1 MKKRTFI
8 FVLILVL
15 ITPLMFVFVGCGGQ
29 NKNQIDINA
38 KEVYA
43 MSAIS
48 SVSYL
53 HKIGETKSNDDNS
66 FLKTFS
72 FFAEEGVSSRPSNIS
87 NEDVKNI
94 ALYIKMFEGLL
105 LEGNIGEQISAPTE
119 EDGEFYLNYK
129 IKMIINLPMAN
140 GKTEKFV
147 LFYNEIPN
155 GQENSIEPDDDE
167 LEISST
173 INGVM
178 FFGENQYE
186 ISGKREF
193 EVEGN
198 ESESSIEFTTK
209 SKTNPSNYVVVE
221 QEVENNEIEYE
232 YKIYENS
239 VKINETE
246 VEFEIEN
253 GVSKLELQFKDI
265 NSSLGE
271 NKYEIK
277 KVINKNN
284 FIVTIK
290 NSNQT
295 FNVEPI
301 DNELKFTYQN
311 GFSEII

>member
-1 MKKRTFI
+1 MKKRILVFA
-8 FVLILVL
+8 LILALVAP
-15 ITPLMFVFVGCGGQ
+15 ISFVFVGCGG
-29 NKNQIDINA
+29 KNESKIDINA

-48 SVSYL
+48 SASYL
-53 HKIGETKSNDDNS
+53 SQIDGAKKIETNK
-66 FLKTFS
+66 FLNTFS
-72 FFAEEGVSSRPSNIS
+72 LLANEEPLSRPSNIS

-94 ALYIKMFEGLL
+94 ASYIKMFEGLL
-105 LEGNIGEQISAPTE
+105 LEGNIGEQVSAPTE
-119 EDGEFYLNYK
+119 EDGDFYLNYK
-129 IKMIINLPMAN
+129 IKMTINLPMAN
-140 GKTEKFV
+140 GTTEKFV
-147 LFYNEIPN
+147 LFYNEIPD
-155 GQENSIEPDDDE
+155 GQENSIEPHDDE

-178 FFGENQYE
+178 VFGENQYE

-232 YKIYENS
+232 YAIYENS
-239 VKINETE
+239 IKINETE

-265 NSSLGE
+265 NSGLRE

-277 KVINKNN
+277 KISNQNN
-284 FIVTIK
+284 FIVKIE

-295 FNVEPI
+295 FNVEPT
-301 DNELKFTYQN
+301 DEGLKFIYQN
-311 GFSEII
+311 GFSETI